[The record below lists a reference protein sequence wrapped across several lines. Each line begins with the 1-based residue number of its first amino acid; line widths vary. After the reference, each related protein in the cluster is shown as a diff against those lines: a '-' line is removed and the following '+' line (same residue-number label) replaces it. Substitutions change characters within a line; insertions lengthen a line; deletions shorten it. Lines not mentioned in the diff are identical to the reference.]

1 MVLSYERKLRR
12 HKEYKKQ
19 ICDGKGRIMEKHKHE
34 RSTFSGKIGFV
45 LSAAGASVGLG
56 NIWRFPYLA
65 AKYGGGIFLL
75 IYIILALTFG
85 YTLLT
90 TEIAIGRKT
99 KQSPLTAYTKLH
111 DKWGFLGAIASIIP
125 VIIMPYYCT
134 IGGWVVKYFFVF
146 LTGHGADAAQDG
158 FFTGFITSQWEPIIT
173 FVIFLAVSAFIVF
186 RGVNKGIESTSKIIM
201 PILLVMILGIA
212 IFSLT
217 LKNTNDAGEVV
228 TGLQGFKIY
237 IVPNFEGLTIGKLFT
252 VLIDALGQ
260 LFFSLSVAMGIMI
273 TYGSYV
279 KDDAN
284 LGKSINQ
291 IEIFDTVVALLA
303 GFMVVPAVYVFSGEA
318 GTKAS
323 GAGLMF
329 VTLPKVFEQMR
340 GGTIIG
346 ILFFVLVFLGALT
359 SSISIMEAIVSS
371 FMDRFGISR
380 KKSVAVC
387 IIISIIMGIPSS
399 LGNGAW
405 AHIKILGMDFLTFF
419 DYISNSV
426 LMPIVALCTCI
437 LIGWAA
443 GAKTVTDEV
452 KRNGEK
458 MNREKL
464 YNVMIKYIAPVML
477 VIILITYSMAQ
488 FGFFTM

>member
-1 MVLSYERKLRR
+1 MIKN
-12 HKEYKKQ
+12 KQ
-19 ICDGKGRIMEKHKHE
+19 LLLIILII
-34 RSTFSGKIGFV
+34 FI
-45 LSAAGASVGLG
+45 LAAAGSAVGVG
-56 NIWRFPYLA
+56 NIWRFPYLC
-65 AKYGGGIFLL
+65 AKDGGGLFLL
-75 IYIILALTFG
+75 VYLVLVLTFG
-85 YTLLT
+85 FVLLT
-90 TEIAIGRKT
+90 TDVAIGRKT
-99 KQSPLTAYTKLH
+99 KKNALRAFEALNP
-111 DKWGFLGAIASIIP
+111 KWKFLGKLTFLVP
-125 VIIMPYYCT
+125 TLIMTYYSV
-134 IGGWVVKYFFVF
+134 IGGWITKYFV
-146 LTGHGADAAQDG
+146 TYIISDGTDAAADG
-158 FFTGFITSQWEPIIT
+158 YFTSFITSDIAPIV
-173 FVIFLAVSAFIVF
+173 FMLVFLALTAWIVF
-186 RGVNKGIESTSKIIM
+186 RGVEKGIEQFSKIIM
-201 PILLVMILGIA
+201 PLLIILVIGIA
-212 IFSLT
+212 IFSIT
-217 LKNTNDAGEVV
+217 IKK
-228 TGLQGFKIY
+228 TGDDG
-237 IVPNFEGLTIGKLFT
+237 IVRTGVEGLKLYLIPNLDGLTVKSFFT
-252 VLIDALGQ
+252 VLLDAMGQ

-273 TYGSYV
+273 AYGSYV
-279 KDDAN
+279 KDDAALN
-284 LGKSINQ
+284 KSVGQ

-346 ILFFVLVFLGALT
+346 ILFFVLVFLAALT

-380 KKSVAVC
+380 KKSVAIC

-477 VIILITYSMAQ
+477 VIILITYSLAQ